1 MLSQLCHLISS
12 FKHHPLLLSLITGV
26 APPPSQHAMS
36 LDVAHFTPINR
47 VEPVPSSSTAPHQPR
62 CLPDI
67 PVDVLRLIAE
77 NLDRASAFALT
88 LTCKSLRDAGEIKVW
103 ETLDL
108 TTGYDRE
115 CHQLA

>member
-1 MLSQLCHLISS
+1 MAIFNFISS
-12 FKHHPLLLSLITGV
+12 FNHHPLLLLSATGV
-26 APPPSQHAMS
+26 VQPLSQYAMS
-36 LDVAHFTPINR
+36 LASGHPTTNGTDPA
-47 VEPVPSSSTAPHQPR
+47 SSSQTPNQPK

-77 NLDRASAFALT
+77 NLDRASAFALS

-115 CHQLA
+115 CHQLD